1 MRKNLAQVAEIKYEN
16 KLNIIKNIEKYIIKI
31 KKHYGRRNNM
41 EVKKRWKKKLAAVSL
56 SITLAVAAQPVFTVN
71 PTAVKQAAGEEITE
85 VKPEVCTSVAA
96 TVKDVPEVIMEVED
110 GNPSK
115 YGLQKTKFV
124 DEDGNT
130 VDVDKLTGYD
140 KAVSDGSLLAR
151 IKQDN
156 PSSSPAKVKAKA
168 ARAAGSSY
176 TSPYVATEARN
187 QGAWGVCWSFGA
199 TAAIEA
205 NIVKKASQFSGDTY
219 TKDNIDLAER
229 HMAWFSHNTFST
241 DKEDLSYGD
250 GVKKGT
256 PKAAYTGG
264 NREQVMAYLARSS
277 GVEKEE
283 EAPYDMTNAMQGLS
297 EEQRYSSVAQ
307 LHDAHLMGAYTPDA
321 EHIDIVKAMIQSYGA
336 AMVSYYSGENYAK
349 DGNGDTNY
357 YQSAKQST
365 NHAVCIV
372 GWDDDYAASSFKETP
387 PGNGAWLIKNS
398 WGKNWGNNGYFW
410 LSYYDTS
417 INAIASFDMVDT
429 DDYGRTYQYTGG
441 ADIQWMGAAGSM
453 TAANVYCARGD
464 EELKSVG
471 IITSAPSMKIDVTV
485 YVSDTAMTS
494 PVEGVSKGTGS
505 VSDTGMAG
513 FHVVDLDTPVSLKEG
528 QYFSTIVT
536 VTNTTGGNA
545 YLVTESS
552 KTGTEKAGQTYYFF
566 SNAWTDATSPS
577 LKNLKNACIYAYT
590 TGVSKEQPVLSQM
603 IKETEA
609 LKQDTA
615 ITDENAWNK
624 LQADI
629 AYAKTASNPAKV
641 KRAIRILRQSMSQA
655 GSRSLYTSAQY
666 NMGPGIKG
674 VELYANGGTV
684 KENGIKTNYKT
695 ASLFHNIEKADSYV
709 WANGKHTEYKKVKK
723 GKFIAAVTTE
733 YKKPSLNDSG
743 ALTEIDSKANE
754 IVKATVNTKKLTI
767 KPKAEGDVYVWVL
780 YYPKSD
786 YDQSGALSRQTDY
799 AVTKVHVS
807 TAPNSVKLYA
817 GKDDDPVLGAQAYT
831 SGVVPAGGAAEV
843 YVKGTIGKLTKKAN
857 TLQVIEDED
866 IGYTPV
872 VPAKYENYVTVTKE
886 DDGKNHFRIE
896 TAPEI
901 NSLIKDGK
909 TLSVTV
915 GFVCNKNNKKAN
927 FKMQVGNP
935 VLQMKLKAADDST
948 NLLVSDDGIIDVKLD
963 SAAEKAQTAFLQ
975 EEKILAASERKCSD
989 GTKIYKL
996 AAADQ
1001 YTFMPTGAVKVLTK
1015 PNSSQSKVS
1024 IAAVKG
1030 TEQYKITAPAKT
1042 PDGTVAYLMVFHN
1055 SYQRTSGKGYQI
1067 IRVTV
1072 G

>member
-1 MRKNLAQVAEIKYEN
+1 MGAKR
-16 KLNIIKNIEKYIIKI
+16 
-31 KKHYGRRNNM
+31 
-41 EVKKRWKKKLAAVSL
+41 RWKKKLLAASL
-56 SITLAVAAQPVFTVN
+56 SVTLVMAAQPVFPVS
-71 PTAVKQAAGEEITE
+71 PTSEKQAYATEVTE
-85 VKPEVCTSVAA
+85 VKPETCTSVAT
-96 TVKDVPEVIMEVED
+96 TVEDVPEAIIEVED

-115 YGLQKTKFV
+115 YGLQRTKFV

-156 PSSSPAKVKAKA
+156 PSPARQK
-168 ARAAGSSY
+168 ARAANAAGSY
-176 TSPYVATEARN
+176 TSPYVATDARN
-187 QGAWGVCWSFGA
+187 QGSWGVCWSFGA
-199 TAAIEA
+199 TAVIEA
-205 NIVKKASQFSGDTY
+205 NMVKKASQFSGDTY
-219 TKDNIDLAER
+219 TKDSIDLSER

-241 DKEDLSYGD
+241 DKEDISYGD
-250 GVKKGT
+250 GVKKST

-283 EAPYDMTNAMQGLS
+283 EAPYDITNAMQGLS

-307 LHDAHLMGAYTPDA
+307 LHDAHLMGNYAPDA

-336 AMVSYYSGENYAK
+336 AMVSYYSGENYAQ

-357 YQSAKQST
+357 YQSAKKST

-387 PGNGAWLIKNS
+387 PGDGAWLIRNS
-398 WGKNWGNNGYFW
+398 WGKGWGSDGYFW

-417 INAIASFDMVDT
+417 ISAIASFDMADT
-429 DDYGRTYQYTGG
+429 DNYGRTYQYTGG
-441 ADIQWMGAAGSM
+441 ADIQWMVAGGSSI

-464 EELKSVG
+464 EELNAVG
-471 IITSAPSMKIDVTV
+471 VITSSPSMKIDVTV
-485 YVSDTAMTS
+485 YVSDNPMTS

-505 VSDTGMAG
+505 VSDAGMAG
-513 FHVVDLDTPVSLKEG
+513 FHVVDLNTPVSLKEG

-545 YLVTESS
+545 YLVTESY
-552 KTGTEKAGQTYYFF
+552 KTGTEKAGQTYYFLN
-566 SNAWTDATSPS
+566 NAWTDAVSPS
-577 LKNLKNACIYAYT
+577 LKNFKNACIYAYT
-590 TGVSKEQPVLSQM
+590 TGASKEQSTLSQM
-603 IKETEA
+603 VKEAEAIKKDMTVAGE
-609 LKQDTA
+609 D
-615 ITDENAWNK
+615 AWNK

-629 AYAKTASNPAKV
+629 AYAKAASNPAEV
-641 KRAIRILRQSMSQA
+641 KRAIRVLHQSISQA
-655 GSRSLYTSAQY
+655 GSRSLYISTQY
-666 NMGPGIKG
+666 NMGPGAKG

-684 KENGIKTNYKT
+684 KENGIKISYKT
-695 ASLFHNIEKADSYV
+695 ATLYHNIEKVDSYV
-709 WANGKHTEYKKVKK
+709 WANSKHTAYKSVKK
-723 GKFIAAVTTE
+723 GKYVVAVTTE
-733 YKKPSLNDSG
+733 YKKPSLKENG
-743 ALTEIDSKANE
+743 TLAEIDSKANE

-767 KPKAEGDVYVWVL
+767 KPKSEGDVYVWVL

-786 YDQSGALSRQTDY
+786 YNQSGVLSRQTDY

-807 TAPNSVKLYA
+807 TAPNAVKLYA
-817 GKDDDPVLGAQAYT
+817 SEAENPVSGAQAYT
-831 SGVVPAGGAAEV
+831 SGAVPAGGAV
-843 YVKGTIGKLTKKAN
+843 DIYVKGTIGKLTKNSN
-857 TLQVIEDED
+857 TLQVIEDEN
-866 IGYTPV
+866 ICYTPV
-872 VPAKYENYVTVTKE
+872 VPDKYADYVTVTQE

-896 TAPEI
+896 MASEI

-909 TLSVTV
+909 TLAVTV
-915 GFVCNKNNKKAN
+915 SFVCNKNGKKAN

-935 VLQMKLKAADDST
+935 VLQMNLMAADDNTDLS
-948 NLLVSDDGIIDVKLD
+948 VSGDGIIDIKLD
-963 SAAEKAQTAFLQ
+963 SAATTAQTALLQ
-975 EEKILAASERKCSD
+975 EEKTLAVPARKCSD

-996 AAADQ
+996 AAADG
-1001 YTFMPTGAVKVLTK
+1001 YTFTSAGAVKVLTK
-1015 PNSSQSKVS
+1015 PDSSQGKVS

-1030 TEQYKITAPAKT
+1030 TDQYKITASAKT
-1042 PDGTVAYLMVFHN
+1042 PDGTVAYLMIFHN
-1055 SYQRTSGKGYQI
+1055 SYQRALGKGYQI